1 MANGFASG
9 SHYKPTQYR
18 FPVKTQVF
26 SNVSSASLSL
36 FERGSTL
43 TNHAYDSRAHHLE
56 TCVAKSRSADS
67 STEAPE
73 NAKQLLET
81 FSETC
86 NWEAI
91 HSRPNRLE
99 VSQPK
104 SNDYQKFDIQ
114 SGKWL
119 NEHPVQE

>member
-1 MANGFASG
+1 MFFSQNKP
-9 SHYKPTQYR
+9 HYKLQLT
-18 FPVKTQVF
+18 VF
-26 SNVSSASLSL
+26 EISK
-36 FERGSTL
+36 FRTL
-43 TNHAYDSRAHHLE
+43 RENTA
-56 TCVAKSRSADS
+56 
-67 STEAPE
+67 E

-91 HSRPNRLE
+91 QSRPNRLE